1 MYVKREI
8 GLLKELADEALERA
22 LCCAALLAVEEIAQR
37 EFDRLSID
45 AAMHLN
51 EIAGHCAAIA
61 DVFGMARWEER
72 SKWR

>member
-1 MYVKREI
+1 MYVIREI
-8 GLLKELADEALERA
+8 KLLKEHAEAAFERA

-72 SKWR
+72 HKWR

>member
-22 LCCAALLAVEEIAQR
+22 LCCASLLAVEEIAQR

-45 AAMHLN
+45 TAMQLN
-51 EIAGHCAAIA
+51 EVAGHCAAIA
-61 DVFGMARWEER
+61 DAFGTARW
-72 SKWR
+72 